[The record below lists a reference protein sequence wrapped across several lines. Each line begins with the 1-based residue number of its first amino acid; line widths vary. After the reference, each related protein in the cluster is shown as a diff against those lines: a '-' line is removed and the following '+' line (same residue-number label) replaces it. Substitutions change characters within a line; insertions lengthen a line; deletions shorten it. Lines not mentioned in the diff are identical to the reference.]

1 MRISYKGFFMKAA
14 NVPFF
19 LRDGLSK
26 GEDFYVKAKQ
36 KVTIIRNNRD
46 VE

>member
-1 MRISYKGFFMKAA
+1 METTK
-14 NVPFF
+14 VPFF

-36 KVTIIRNNRD
+36 KVAFVRNNRN
-46 VE
+46 VK